1 MMSSLRQGTLPL
13 HSGCRGNR
21 LVAPA
26 VTKRP
31 RDHGPKHGAFFLYAS
46 FPALPRQRGTRQDEF
61 ENVSRERAAYPN
73 RWCSARRNG
82 LDGGCVAAD

>member
-1 MMSSLRQGTLPL
+1 MMSSLRQGTWPL

-46 FPALPRQRGTRQDEF
+46 FPAVPLQRGT
-61 ENVSRERAAYPN
+61 ST
-73 RWCSARRNG
+73 G
-82 LDGGCVAAD
+82 